1 MMKRII
7 VFTIVLF
14 HVAFAAEIKV
24 RLSVEKVWVSIF
36 WIAFLI
42 LQKTFFNFVVQRK
55 LKLNLLFRAKN
66 LNSFCFSTFY

>member
-24 RLSVEKVWVSIF
+24 CVSVEKVCVSFF
-36 WIAFLI
+36 WIPFLI
-42 LQKTFFNFVVQRK
+42 LQKTFFVQRK
-55 LKLNLLFRAKN
+55 LKLNLRFRAKN